1 MATVSPEI
9 LGGAVRRFG
18 RTEDD
23 STPRDWALEVTS
35 QALQDSG
42 IERGDL
48 DSVIVAVESDHLMLQ
63 LSPGA
68 LLADEAGLQG
78 VALHRVEAGG
88 ASGAAGI
95 AAAVAQ
101 IRAGVAQT
109 VLVLGAEHAA
119 SHMRGRD
126 VAGLYGLSFDTDLEA
141 FAGFLPIHH
150 YALSMQLFMAEF
162 GVTSA
167 QLDEVA
173 SLNHCH
179 ALGNPWAQRPGHI
192 SPEDIAATE
201 IISTPY
207 RKGHCSPLSDGA
219 AAVILASDAWAP
231 RTARRRIRVTG
242 SGCAN
247 DRVRLG
253 DRREPGRFLAKRDAL
268 NKACAMAG
276 IAPHGTRFQ
285 AVEVYDAFAGAQ
297 LQALEALG
305 LHGNQPFQQALDD
318 GWFSGQGPFVVNPSG
333 GLIGQGAAPGATGI
347 AQVLF
352 LARLMNG
359 QQTYSSSVLGCPDRT
374 LVDTHGGVGTVCLSH
389 ILEGE

>member
-1 MATVSPEI
+1 MIRPEI

-18 RTEDD
+18 RSEDG
-23 STPRDWALEVTS
+23 SNPRDWALEVAS
-35 QALQDSG
+35 QALKDAG
-42 IERGDL
+42 IERGNI
-48 DSVIVAVESDHLMLQ
+48 DSLIVAVESDHLMLQ

-68 LLADEAGLQG
+68 LLADEAGLHG
-78 VALHRVEAGG
+78 VSLLRVEAGG

-101 IRAGVAQT
+101 IRAGVARS
-109 VLVLGAEHAA
+109 VMVLGVEHAA

-126 VAGLYGLSFDTDLEA
+126 VAGLYGLSFDADLEG

-167 QLDEVA
+167 HLDEVA
-173 SLNHCH
+173 STNHRH
-179 ALGNPWAQRPGHI
+179 ALDNPWAQRPGHI
-192 SPEDIAATE
+192 APKDIAASE

-219 AAVILASDAWAP
+219 AAVILSSDAWAP
-231 RTARRRIRVTG
+231 RRARRRIRISGT
-242 SGCAN
+242 GCAN

-253 DRREPGRFLAKRDAL
+253 DRRQPGRFLAKQDAL
-268 NKACAMAG
+268 TKACAMAG
-276 IAPHGTRFQ
+276 IASSGDRFQ

-305 LHGNQPFQQALDD
+305 LHGSRPFQQALDD
-318 GWFSGQGPFVVNPSG
+318 GWFSGKGPLVVNPSG

-352 LARLMNG
+352 LTRLMTG
-359 QQTYSSSVLGCPDRT
+359 QQTCSSSGVDNPDRT
-374 LVDTHGGVGTVCLSH
+374 LVDTHGGVGTVCFTH